1 MTKLTAITKP
11 NTCNMKSSKRYLPLF
26 LLPLPYF
33 LLLLVSWV
41 LVLPFGRHITPAFA
55 LQSGDP
61 KPPCLQKK
69 RELSFPVHCM
79 LLSHTAGFI
88 CIIFRCHKTLTVIR

>member
-1 MTKLTAITKP
+1 MTKLIAITKP

-26 LLPLPYF
+26 LLPFPYV

-55 LQSGDP
+55 LQS
-61 KPPCLQKK
+61 
-69 RELSFPVHCM
+69 
-79 LLSHTAGFI
+79 
-88 CIIFRCHKTLTVIR
+88 